1 MPLPPPAKAAL
12 NKLIA
17 SGRPPLVAVLA
28 LCDAITSQPE
38 RYPELVPLAHAVLQA
53 LLPQPKATGR
63 KEAA

>member
-17 SGRPPLVAVLA
+17 SGRPPLAAALA
-28 LCDAITSQPE
+28 LCDAITSQPD
-38 RYPELVPLAHAVLQA
+38 RYPELVPLATQVLA
-53 LLPQPKATGR
+53 LLPQPKAAGQ

>member
-38 RYPELVPLAHAVLQA
+38 RYPDLVPLATQVLA